1 MKWTY
6 RIAFTQTGA
15 LEIDPRKLCIVFA
28 GKTSVPLVYF
38 VFLWYEVTS
47 YNTYG
52 LRRRCIYY
60 VIFDSAAVPVH
71 PYHFPQTTSSGGNTE
86 PLVGAVDVYIHLHS
100 FYSRVSFQTRSKKA
114 LHILPKSFF
123 ISRHPHRGFRMS
135 QYHFCRKKWNVQ
147 SAFVRI
153 HV

>member
-15 LEIDPRKLCIVFA
+15 WEIDPRKLCIVFA
-28 GKTSVPLVYF
+28 GKRSVPLVYF

-47 YNTYG
+47 CNTYG
-52 LRRRCIYY
+52 LWGPCIYF
-60 VIFDSAAVPVH
+60 VIFDSTPIPVH
-71 PYHFPQTTSSGGNTE
+71 TYHFSQTTSSGGNTE
-86 PLVGAVDVYIHLHS
+86 PVVGAVDVYIYLHS
-100 FYSRVSFQTRSKKA
+100 FYGRVSFQTRSKKA
-114 LHILPKSFF
+114 LHILSKSFF
-123 ISRHPHRGFRMS
+123 ISRHPHCGFRIS
-135 QYHFCRKKWNVQ
+135 QYHFCWKKWNVQ